1 MLSNVSTCQIDAQ
14 IVEDTMKLHRTLKI
28 CECFRSRRILSLRE
42 IARLW
47 DEFKCPS
54 INILDTVPA
63 YVTVNNCDLIISN
76 NVIISK
82 NTGLFER
89 KYVAY
94 RVSHDDRCLQVCG
107 VPQIYRR
114 FRQTG

>member
-1 MLSNVSTCQIDAQ
+1 M
-14 IVEDTMKLHRTLKI
+14 
-28 CECFRSRRILSLRE
+28 LRE

-47 DEFKCPS
+47 DEFKCPRLF
-54 INILDTVPA
+54 ILDTVPA
-63 YVTVNNCDLIISN
+63 YVTVNNRDLIISN

-94 RVSHDDRCLQVCG
+94 GLSHDDRCLPSVWCSLVLSRVSANRVNVCLARPNS
-107 VPQIYRR
+107 VEAIEKNH
-114 FRQTG
+114 

>member
-1 MLSNVSTCQIDAQ
+1 M
-14 IVEDTMKLHRTLKI
+14 
-28 CECFRSRRILSLRE
+28 LSLRE

-47 DEFKCPS
+47 DEFKCPRLF
-54 INILDTVPA
+54 ILDTVPA
-63 YVTVNNCDLIISN
+63 YITVNNCDLIISN

-94 RVSHDDRCLQVCG
+94 GVSHDDRCLQVCD
-107 VPQIYRR
+107 VP
-114 FRQTG
+114 

>member
-1 MLSNVSTCQIDAQ
+1 M
-14 IVEDTMKLHRTLKI
+14 
-28 CECFRSRRILSLRE
+28 LSLRE

-47 DEFKCPS
+47 DEFKCPRLL
-54 INILDTVPA
+54 ILDTVPA

-82 NTGLFER
+82 NTSLFER

-94 RVSHDDRCLQVCG
+94 GLVVYKCVVFLSLIEG
-107 VPQIYRR
+107 
-114 FRQTG
+114 FG

>member
-1 MLSNVSTCQIDAQ
+1 M
-14 IVEDTMKLHRTLKI
+14 
-28 CECFRSRRILSLRE
+28 LSLRE

-47 DEFKCPS
+47 DEFKCPRLF
-54 INILDTVPA
+54 ILDTVPA
-63 YVTVNNCDLIISN
+63 YITVNNCDLIISN

-94 RVSHDDRCLQVCG
+94 GLSHDDHCLQVCVVFLSFIEG
-107 VPQIYRR
+107 FGSRANICLALPNFVEAIVKNPLI
-114 FRQTG
+114 FCSK

>member
-1 MLSNVSTCQIDAQ
+1 ML
-14 IVEDTMKLHRTLKI
+14 L
-28 CECFRSRRILSLRE
+28 LRE

-47 DEFKCPS
+47 DEFKCPRLF
-54 INILDTVPA
+54 ILDTVPA
-63 YVTVNNCDLIISN
+63 YITVNNCDLIISN

-94 RVSHDDRCLQVCG
+94 GLSHDDRCLQVCG
-107 VPQIYRR
+107 VPLVLSRVSANRANVCLARPKSVEAIVKNR
-114 FRQTG
+114 